1 MKFDGLPAL
10 MAQIRT
16 DIGAALHTPCA
27 VLHHTECPYVT
38 RYLCL
43 ITLTQLPFGA
53 GIARSQLA
61 LPRPQRWRQARF
73 KDDTAP
79 LKATR
84 QQGAKQPAVRQQEAV
99 VSPKQPADRQQ
110 EAAVGRA
117 QPAVMQQEAAVSQAQ
132 PAVMQQEA
140 AMNGAQP
147 AVMQQEAA
155 VSRVRQTLLAAAH
168 QQERQQHV
176 GMVHRAPNPKPKP

>member
-27 VLHHTECPYVT
+27 VLHRTRCPYVT
-38 RYLCL
+38 RYPCL

-73 KDDTAP
+73 KDGTAP
-79 LKATR
+79 PKATL
-84 QQGAKQPAVRQQEAV
+84 QQAAKQPAVRQQEAA
-99 VSPKQPADRQQ
+99 VSPKQPADNQQEAAVSRAQQAVRQQEAAMSRAQQAVRQQ
-110 EAAVGRA
+110 EAAVSRL
-117 QPAVMQQEAAVSQAQ
+117 QPAV
-132 PAVMQQEA
+132 
-140 AMNGAQP
+140 G
-147 AVMQQEAA
+147 QQEAA
-155 VSRVRQTLLAAAH
+155 VSRVWQTLLALAH
-168 QQERQQHV
+168 QKERQ
-176 GMVHRAPNPKPKP
+176 